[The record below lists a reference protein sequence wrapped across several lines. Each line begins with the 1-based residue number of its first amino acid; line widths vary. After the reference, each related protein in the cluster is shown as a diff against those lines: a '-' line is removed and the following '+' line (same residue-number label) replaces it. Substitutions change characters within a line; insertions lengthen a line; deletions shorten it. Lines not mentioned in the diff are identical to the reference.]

1 MPKSRAKKSLLP
13 NMISNREYRLRPWRK
28 RLTGTKWTSQAGI
41 LWAYRQRF
49 RQACRSSDL
58 QSPLRSRPPA
68 YPLLLQAMTLLG
80 KLQQVL
86 ARRWHLV
93 FLYWNTI

>member
-1 MPKSRAKKSLLP
+1 MPKSRAKKSLPP
-13 NMISNREYRLRPWRK
+13 NMISNREYRLRLWRT
-28 RLTGTKWTSQAGI
+28 RLTGTKWTSHAGT
-41 LWAYRQRF
+41 LWTYRQRF

-58 QSPLRSRPPA
+58 QSPLRSRQLA
-68 YPLLLQAMTLLG
+68 YPLSLQVMTLLG